1 MVGTSGRAPERLA
14 EETARA
20 RMRPVCT
27 CGYVLRSQTAST
39 GLRCGLDYYKSSY
52 IMRKFQLMQ
61 HFPEVHAYNAC
72 ESWDNRLVSHELHGG
87 FTFIAP
93 RTGDFS
99 T

>member
-1 MVGTSGRAPERLA
+1 MSQNHSPTEVTQQANPRCDS
-14 EETARA
+14 
-20 RMRPVCT
+20 

-61 HFPEVHAYNAC
+61 HFPEVHDYNAC
-72 ESWDNRLVSHELHGG
+72 ESWDNRLIPHELHGG

-99 T
+99 I